1 MNLIF
6 FFKHI
11 LVPFK
16 IYSDFECILNS
27 VESCEGSC
35 SKKLQGHIL
44 VLLLTNF
51 SKLIVGYRDKNVA
64 YKFIKAILEK
74 YQYCKKVMKKT
85 FQQKFDHD

>member
-1 MNLIF
+1 MLKVVKVLAQKNYKVTF
-6 FFKHI
+6 
-11 LVPFK
+11 
-16 IYSDFECILNS
+16 
-27 VESCEGSC
+27 
-35 SKKLQGHIL
+35 L

-85 FQQKFDHD
+85 FQSKLDHD

>member
-1 MNLIF
+1 MKVLAQKDYKVTF
-6 FFKHI
+6 
-11 LVPFK
+11 
-16 IYSDFECILNS
+16 
-27 VESCEGSC
+27 
-35 SKKLQGHIL
+35 L

>member
-1 MNLIF
+1 MLKVVKVLAQKNYKVTF
-6 FFKHI
+6 
-11 LVPFK
+11 
-16 IYSDFECILNS
+16 
-27 VESCEGSC
+27 
-35 SKKLQGHIL
+35 L